1 VAGAGNGAESSV
13 PEIQKGEKLNAWVS
27 KYMGSKKANKD
38 FPDQKQRAA
47 VAYSEWREKKKK
59 KREAA

>member
-1 VAGAGNGAESSV
+1 V
-13 PEIQKGEKLNAWVS
+13 PEPSKGEKLS
-27 KYMGSKKANKD
+27 DFIGKYMGSKKANKD

-47 VAYSEWREKKKK
+47 VAYSTYREAKKK

>member
-1 VAGAGNGAESSV
+1 MPAPES
-13 PEIQKGEKLNAWVS
+13 GEKLS
-27 KYMGSKKANKD
+27 SFIGRYMGSKKANKD

-47 VAYSEWREKKKK
+47 VAYSTFKEAKKK

>member
-1 VAGAGNGAESSV
+1 MPS
-13 PEIQKGEKLNAWVS
+13 PEGGEKLSSFVQR
-27 KYMGSKKANKD
+27 YMGSKKANKD

-47 VAYSEWREKKKK
+47 VAYNSFKEAKKK

>member
-1 VAGAGNGAESSV
+1 M
-13 PEIQKGEKLNAWVS
+13 PEPARGEKLKDFVA

-38 FPDQKQRAA
+38 FPAQKQRAA
-47 VAYSEWREKKKK
+47 VAYNSYKEAKKK